1 MRSIHLVPEKTGA
14 LERVAAA
21 TSIANEEFGSK
32 GAAVPTAFT
41 EDLLADIVEGE
52 DYSDEDDNINDGL
65 VHYCDGVTFSQGGVR
80 SRSVEHPERAEEAV
94 YKDKDDSMNHTRIVK
109 RTMNEILGIG
119 CEDEP
124 PKKRP
129 GRPRSEMKK
138 QMQGLRLSRNGTV
151 RQTVPAM
158 YVWCLLWQE
167 TTPVS
172 APPSCALQH
181 RSGHQQLQVSTPTPR
196 WNFPA
201 RMLLNPVMISTIS

>member
-1 MRSIHLVPEKTGA
+1 MAV
-14 LERVAAA
+14 A

-41 EDLLADIVEGE
+41 EDLRADIEEGE

-65 VHYCDGVTFSQGGVR
+65 VHYCDSVTFSQGGVR

-94 YKDKDDSMNHTRIVK
+94 YLSALIGATSPRELSTPPSSFDPVKGGELLTAVKKNPIRKDKDDSMNHTRIVK

-138 QMQGLRLSRNGTV
+138 QNSDSLTQGLRLSRNGTV
-151 RQTVPAM
+151 RQTVPAKFRDM
-158 YVWCLLWQE
+158 
-167 TTPVS
+167 
-172 APPSCALQH
+172 
-181 RSGHQQLQVSTPTPR
+181 
-196 WNFPA
+196 
-201 RMLLNPVMISTIS
+201 